1 VTQRAAVHDLAPKA
15 IRVGLLIDTPLPA
28 EVLDRTILA
37 TFQLVAD
44 DFTSAGSLSRPV
56 EFVVRHVRG
65 QPNGAFQ
72 DVRDAFVD
80 LVAEGCVI
88 VFGPMI
94 TENGT
99 PLMPYVEELAEVPI
113 VAMAG
118 TERML
123 GHWVFALN
131 NGSMADETLVIA
143 SVIAGDGHRRVALTM
158 DADRSGGGVTNVK
171 SMIGQEYLQLARLAL
186 DDIGLDKVA
195 EVPIPLDADARA
207 AALEGIRALQPDAIL
222 HLGLGQGLL
231 GMNETLERIGWMPP
245 RYTQTS
251 FEASANNDD
260 IRRRLAGWIGLDQ
273 YDERNTTG
281 QEFLDRFEARHGH
294 RPEYYMSVYCYDVAR
309 VVMRAISSAQPLTG
323 LGVKEALERVKMLP
337 AACGAP
343 GTRIKFG
350 RFMRQGW
357 VGSEYLVARR
367 ILPDGSRSV
376 LHATIEGPVAAD
388 EF

>member
-1 VTQRAAVHDLAPKA
+1 MAVDDLTPKA
-15 IRVGLLIDTPLPA
+15 IRVGLLIDTPIPDD
-28 EVLDRTILA
+28 VLEETILPI
-37 TFQLVAD
+37 FRLVAD
-44 DFTSAGSLSRPV
+44 DLAHDGSLSRPV
-56 EFVVRHVRG
+56 EFVVRQVRG
-65 QPNGAFQ
+65 LPNGAFH
-72 DVRDAFVD
+72 DVRDAFFELVD
-80 LVAEGCVI
+80 ERCLI

-99 PLMPYVEELAEVPI
+99 PLMPYVEDLAEVPI

-143 SVIAGDGHRRVALTM
+143 SVMARDGHRRVAVTM

-171 SMIGQEYLQLARLAL
+171 SMIGQEYLQFARSAL
-186 DDIGLDKVA
+186 DEVGLDAVA
-195 EVPIPLDADARA
+195 EVPIPIDADERV
-207 AALEGIRALQPDAIL
+207 AALTRLRELQPDAIL

-231 GMNETLERIGWMPP
+231 GMNDSLEAIGWTPP

-251 FEASANNDD
+251 FEASANNPA
-260 IRRRLAGWIGLDQ
+260 IRRQLAGWIGLDQ
-273 YDERNTTG
+273 YDERNATG
-281 QEFLDRFEARHGH
+281 QAFLDRFQAAHGR

-309 VVMRAISSAQPLTG
+309 VVMRSIAGAQPLTG
-323 LGVKEALERVKMLP
+323 LGVKEALERIKMMP

-376 LHATIEGPVAAD
+376 LHATIEGPIDAIV
-388 EF
+388 